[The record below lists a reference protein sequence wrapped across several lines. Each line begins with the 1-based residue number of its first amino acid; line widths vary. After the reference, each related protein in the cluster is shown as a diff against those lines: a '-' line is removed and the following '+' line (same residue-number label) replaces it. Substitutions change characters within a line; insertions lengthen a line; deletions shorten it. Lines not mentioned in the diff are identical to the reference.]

1 MKTLLKFFFVSACMK
16 APGPREEVYEESTQG
31 KGTCGYNS
39 VAMFI
44 RLAVVASQI
53 HEIPYSSRSSKVIDL
68 GFNRKRTCNLLYI
81 ILIIN
86 SNFGRISCHFRD
98 IDIIH

>member
-16 APGPREEVYEESTQG
+16 APGPREEIYEESTQG

-44 RLAVVASQI
+44 RLAVDASQI
-53 HEIPYSSRSSKVIDL
+53 HEIP
-68 GFNRKRTCNLLYI
+68 
-81 ILIIN
+81 
-86 SNFGRISCHFRD
+86 
-98 IDIIH
+98 